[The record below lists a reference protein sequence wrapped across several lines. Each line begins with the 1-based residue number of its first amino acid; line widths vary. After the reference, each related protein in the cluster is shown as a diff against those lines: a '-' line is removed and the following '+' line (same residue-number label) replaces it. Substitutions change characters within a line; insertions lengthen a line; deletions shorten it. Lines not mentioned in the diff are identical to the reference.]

1 MTLEDHLQIEE
12 ILAEAN
18 AYGLKSEVAQTAV
31 QFVKDG
37 YSNLDAHSL
46 AFNEWIK

>member
-1 MTLEDHLQIEE
+1 MMLEDHLQIEE

-18 AYGLKSEVAQTAV
+18 AYGLRSEVTQTAA
-31 QFVKDG
+31 QFTKEG
-37 YSNLDAHSL
+37 YSNLDAYSL